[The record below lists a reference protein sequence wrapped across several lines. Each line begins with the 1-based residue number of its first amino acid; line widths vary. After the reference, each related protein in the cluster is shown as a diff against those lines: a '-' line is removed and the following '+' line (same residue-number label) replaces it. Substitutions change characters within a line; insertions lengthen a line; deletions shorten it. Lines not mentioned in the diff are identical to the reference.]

1 VRSEETNVQRLAPRA
16 VARTEGTPTSRPAAL
31 RGAAY
36 TFLCVVVAVQGGHV
50 FEHVVQLIQVYVLG
64 VADDD
69 ALGLLGYLIQFNGTE
84 EWLHLGFNS
93 LYLASLYVL
102 ILPLWRIT
110 PQALPLWAFALFL
123 LGSVWLETWHV
134 IEHGV
139 IIRHVIANGGCPC
152 PGIGDAA
159 LGVSDTILH
168 FFYNVLAYVGVVI
181 AFAFAVRARGGLRL
195 GRA

>member
-1 VRSEETNVQRLAPRA
+1 VHRLAPRA
-16 VARTEGTPTSRPAAL
+16 VARLEAAPAVGPVQLSDATF
-31 RGAAY
+31 

-50 FEHVVQLIQVYVLG
+50 FEHVVQLTQVYVLG

-93 LYLASLYVL
+93 LYLASLYAL

-110 PQALPLWAFALFL
+110 PAALPLWAFLVFVF
-123 LGSVWLETWHV
+123 GSVWLETWHV

-139 IIRHVIANGGCPC
+139 IIANVIANGGCPC

-181 AFAFAVRARGGLRL
+181 AFAFAIRARGGLRL
-195 GRA
+195 RRG